1 MERIRVMIV
10 DKQIFFRNGLCQA
23 LSGESDL
30 ELLDYDPAQNLI
42 TAVED
47 ESPDVLL
54 LDIDYPL
61 LSGLRLSRRVVCH
74 FPNTSVVMLSPNPT
88 DEELIKVIKSGA
100 AAYLSKNSSAEGLVK
115 TIRQVSRGEYP
126 INDIL
131 AAIPN
136 ATEYVVK
143 QFRDMALMGKAAHGV
158 GTPITLRE
166 TQTLSYVAGGKTN
179 KEIGQILQISEQ
191 TVKSHIS
198 SVLLKLNASHRAHA
212 VALAIRNGWITG
224 EEDLSEQPW
233 PKVHVR

>member
-54 LDIDYPL
+54 LDIDYPSL
-61 LSGLRLSRRVVCH
+61 RGLRLSRRIVRH
-74 FPNTSVVMLSPNPT
+74 FPNTSVVMLSPNPAN
-88 DEELIKVIKSGA
+88 EELIEVIKSGA
-100 AAYLSKNSSAEGLVK
+100 VAYLSKNSSVEELVR
-115 TIRQVSRGEYP
+115 TIRQVSRGKCP
-126 INDIL
+126 IDDIL

-136 ATEYVVK
+136 ATAYVAK
-143 QFRDMALMGKAAHGV
+143 QFRGMAIRGKAAHGV
-158 GTPITLRE
+158 GTPLTFRE
-166 TQTLSYVAGGKTN
+166 TQVLSYVAGGKTN
-179 KEIGQILQISEQ
+179 KQIGHILQITDQ

-198 SVLLKLNASHRAHA
+198 SVLLKLNARHRAHA

-224 EEDLSEQPW
+224 EEDLSEQPR
-233 PKVHVR
+233 PKVHVH

>member
-30 ELLDYDPAQNLI
+30 ELLDYDPENLI

-54 LDIDYPL
+54 LDIDYPSL
-61 LSGLRLSRRVVCH
+61 RGLRLSRRIVRH

-88 DEELIKVIKSGA
+88 DEELVEVIKNGA
-100 AAYLSKNSSAEGLVK
+100 VAYLSKNTTAEELVK
-115 TIRQVSRGEYP
+115 TVRQVSRGEHP
-126 INDIL
+126 VDDIL

-136 ATEYVVK
+136 AIEYVVK
-143 QFRDMALMGKAAHGV
+143 QLRDIALIGKAAHAI
-158 GTPITLRE
+158 GTPLTFRE
-166 TQTLSYVAGGKTN
+166 MQVISYVASGKTN

-191 TVKSHIS
+191 TVKSHVS
-198 SVLLKLNASHRAHA
+198 SILRKLNASHRAHA
-212 VALAIRNGWITG
+212 VALAMRNGWIAG
-224 EEDLSEQPW
+224 KEDLSEW
-233 PKVHVR
+233 PQAKAGVH